1 MYYTFRINK
10 DHYEVTKWEW
20 GNPLDTFEVRWDG
33 NLKRQ
38 NANMCSCPAR
48 VPCRHMDML
57 WYMIDSGC
65 ILEHWLWYF
74 ENDQFYTAYD
84 QQEWI

>member
-10 DHYEVTKWEW
+10 NVYEVTKWEDST
-20 GNPLDTFEVRWDG
+20 PLDTFEITWDG
-33 NLKRQ
+33 KKRK
-38 NANMCSCPAR
+38 NANQCSCPAR
-48 VPCRHMDML
+48 VPCRHLDML

-74 ENDQFYTAYD
+74 EDGEFYTAYD
-84 QQEWI
+84 QQLWIG